1 MINDISFYNGP
12 RKGHG
17 YILPGGK
24 PGKTKIQC
32 NFLNKFVAGR
42 PNIDVN
48 QLEKQ
53 LVSDHGWQE
62 HLRPDQIII
71 SQKDSLKKKT
81 NNNSNN
87 NIDNNNNISSNVG
100 KRGRP
105 KNSYRKFWY
114 TRRLQH
120 KILGQNQ

>member
-1 MINDISFYNGP
+1 MVSSFFLLS
-12 RKGHG
+12 
-17 YILPGGK
+17 I
-24 PGKTKIQC
+24 
-32 NFLNKFVAGR
+32 LNKFVTGK

-53 LVSDHGWQE
+53 LVRDHGWQE

-71 SQKDSLKKKT
+71 SQKDSLKKNT
-81 NNNSNN
+81 NNNDNN

-100 KRGRP
+100 KPGRP

-114 TRRLQH
+114 TQCLQH
-120 KILGQNQ
+120 KILGQNR